1 MDAFLS
7 MLSSVAIFVALAV
20 PGYLLV
26 KTKTLKVEQSLPLSK
41 LLMWVGM
48 PFLILSSTLG
58 LDLKNSTL
66 LTGMGIS
73 LGITI
78 GYVAVWFFITAL
90 LTKKQGEEKKRGM
103 VRFCMMFSNNGF
115 LGLPLAEAV
124 FGGTSEPAYSYLV
137 ISNVLTN
144 LLMYT
149 LGVYFVS
156 GDKKNMSLKKVVLNP
171 VLLSFVIGLILNLL
185 NRVDVLPQKVVDDY
199 ILKYSDHLKGIVTP
213 VSMVILG
220 MKMGGVKMSS
230 LFTNLKTY
238 TISACKLVLVPIG
251 AVAIAYFLGEWSGV
265 GVALAFAMLIAFG
278 TPTAGLAS
286 TFADAYDGDTE
297 GAAVYTLGT
306 TLLSV
311 ATMSVLYWLLSLIVA

>member
-124 FGGTSEPAYSYLV
+124 FGGTSDPAYSYLV

-149 LGVYFVS
+149 IGVYFIS
-156 GDKKNMSLKKVVLNP
+156 GEKKSISLKKVLLNP
-171 VLLSFVIGLILNLL
+171 VFISFVIGIVLNLL
-185 NRVDVLPQKVVDDY
+185 NVVDFVPQ
-199 ILKYSDHLKGIVTP
+199 ILVYSNHLKGIVTP

-311 ATMSVLYWLLSLIVA
+311 ATMPVLYWLLSLIVA

>member
-1 MDAFLS
+1 

-78 GYVAVWFFITAL
+78 GYVAIWFFITAL

-149 LGVYFVS
+149 IGVYFIS
-156 GDKKNMSLKKVVLNP
+156 GEKKSISLKKVLLNP
-171 VLLSFVIGLILNLL
+171 VFISFVIGIVLNLL
-185 NRVDVLPQKVVDDY
+185 NVVDFVPQ
-199 ILKYSDHLKGIVTP
+199 ILVYSNHLKGIVTP

-238 TISACKLVLVPIG
+238 AISACKLVLVPIG
-251 AVAIAYFLGEWSGV
+251 AVTIAYFLGEWSGV
-265 GVALAFAMLIAFG
+265 GAVALAPAMLIAFG

-306 TLLSV
+306 TILSV
-311 ATMSVLYWLLSLIVA
+311 ATMPVLYWLLSLIVA

>member
-7 MLSSVAIFVALAV
+7 MLSSVAIFVALAI

-58 LDLKNSTL
+58 LDLKDKTL
-66 LTGMGIS
+66 LTGMGLSIA
-73 LGITI
+73 ITI
-78 GYVAVWFFITAL
+78 GYVAVWFFLTAL
-90 LTKKQGEEKKRGM
+90 LTKREGGIKKQGM

-115 LGLPLAEAV
+115 LGLPLAAAV
-124 FGGTSEPAYSYLV
+124 LGEGSDAYSYLV
-137 ISNVLTN
+137 VSNVLTN

-149 LGVYFVS
+149 IGVYFIS
-156 GDKKNMSLKKVVLNP
+156 GEKKSISLKKVILNP
-171 VLLSFVIGLILNLL
+171 VFISFVVGIAFNLL
-185 NRVDVLPQKVVDDY
+185 NVVDFVPQV
-199 ILKYSDHLKGIVTP
+199 LTYSNHLKGIVTP
-213 VSMVILG
+213 VSMVVLG

-230 LFTNLKTY
+230 LFTKPKTY
-238 TISACKLVLVPIG
+238 FISLFKLVLVPVG
-251 AVAIAYFLGEWSGV
+251 AVALAYFLGKWSV
-265 GVALAFAMLIAFG
+265 AGVALAFAMLIAFG

-311 ATMSVLYWLLSLIVA
+311 ASLPVLYWLLSLIAGV

>member
-1 MDAFLS
+1 MEQAFFS

-78 GYVAVWFFITAL
+78 GYVAVWFFLSAL
-90 LTKKQGEEKKRGM
+90 LSKKQGEGKKQGM
-103 VRFCMMFSNNGF
+103 IRFCMTFSNNGF

-124 FGGTSEPAYSYLV
+124 FNGTDSHAYSYLV

-149 LGVYFVS
+149 LGVYLIS
-156 GDKKNMSLKKVVLNP
+156 GDKSKMNFKKVLLNP
-171 VLLSFVIGLILNLL
+171 VLISFVIGVVLNLL
-185 NRVDVLPQKVVDDY
+185 NVNAHIPQV
-199 ILKYSDHLKGIVTP
+199 LKYSNHLKGIVTP

-220 MKMGGVKMSS
+220 MKMGGVKVSS
-230 LFTNLKTY
+230 LFTTAKTY
-238 TISACKLVLVPIG
+238 YISVFKLLLVPIG
-251 AVAIAYFLGEWSGV
+251 AVTIAYFLGEWSGV
-265 GVALAFAMLIAFG
+265 GAVALAPAMLIAFG

-286 TFADAYDGDTE
+286 TFADAYDGDSE
-297 GAAVYTLGT
+297 GAAIYTLGT

-311 ATMSVLYWLLSLIVA
+311 ATMPILYSLLSLIVG

>member
-1 MDAFLS
+1 

-78 GYVAVWFFITAL
+78 GYVAVWFFLSAL
-90 LTKKQGEEKKRGM
+90 LSKKQGEGKKQGM
-103 VRFCMMFSNNGF
+103 IRFCMTFSNNGF

-124 FGGTSEPAYSYLV
+124 FNGTDSHAYSYLV

-149 LGVYFVS
+149 LGVYLIS
-156 GDKKNMSLKKVVLNP
+156 GDKSKMNFKKVLLNP
-171 VLLSFVIGLILNLL
+171 VLISFVIGVVLNLL
-185 NRVDVLPQKVVDDY
+185 NVNAHIPQV
-199 ILKYSDHLKGIVTP
+199 LKYSNHLKGIVTP

-220 MKMGGVKMSS
+220 MKMGGVKVSS
-230 LFTNLKTY
+230 LFTTAKTY
-238 TISACKLVLVPIG
+238 YISVFKLLLVPIG
-251 AVAIAYFLGEWSGV
+251 AVTIAYFLGEWSGV
-265 GVALAFAMLIAFG
+265 GAVALAPAMLIAFG

-286 TFADAYDGDTE
+286 TFADAYDGDSE
-297 GAAVYTLGT
+297 GAAIYTLGT

-311 ATMSVLYWLLSLIVA
+311 ATMPILYSLLSLIVG

>member
-1 MDAFLS
+1 MDAFFS

-115 LGLPLAEAV
+115 LGLPLAAAV
-124 FGGTSEPAYSYLV
+124 LGEGTDAYSYLV

-149 LGVYFVS
+149 IGIYFVS
-156 GDKKNMSLKKVVLNP
+156 GDKSNMNLKKVLLNP
-171 VLLSFVIGLILNLL
+171 VLISFVIGIILNLV
-185 NRVDVLPQKVVDDY
+185 NINKYIPQVLV
-199 ILKYSDHLKGIVTP
+199 YSNHLKGIVTP

-220 MKMGGVKMSS
+220 MKMGGVKVSS
-230 LFTNLKTY
+230 LFTTAKTY
-238 TISACKLVLVPIG
+238 YISLFKLVLVPIG
-251 AVAIAYFLGEWSGV
+251 AVTIAYFLGEWSGV

-286 TFADAYDGDTE
+286 TFADAYDGDSE

-306 TLLSV
+306 TILSV
-311 ATMSVLYWLLSLIVA
+311 ATMPVLYWLLSLIVA

>member
-58 LDLKNSTL
+58 LDLKDTKL
-66 LTGMGIS
+66 LTGMGLS
-73 LGITI
+73 MAITL

-90 LTKKQGEEKKRGM
+90 LTKKEGEIKKQGM
-103 VRFCMMFSNNGF
+103 VRFAMMFSNNGF
-115 LGLPLAEAV
+115 LGLPLAAAV
-124 FGGTSEPAYSYLV
+124 LGEGTASYSYLV

-149 LGVYFVS
+149 IGVYFIS
-156 GDKKNMSLKKVVLNP
+156 GEKKNMSLKKVILNP
-171 VLLSFVIGLILNLL
+171 VFISFIIGIVLNLL
-185 NRVDVLPQKVVDDY
+185 NVVDFVPQ
-199 ILKYSDHLKGIVTP
+199 ILVYSNHLKGIVTP
-213 VSMVILG
+213 VSMVVLG

-230 LFTNLKTY
+230 LFTNVKTY
-238 TISACKLVLVPIG
+238 SISLCKLILVPVG

-265 GVALAFAMLIAFG
+265 GIALAFAMLIAFG

-306 TLLSV
+306 TILSV
-311 ATMSVLYWLLSLIVA
+311 AALPVLYWLLSMIA

>member
-1 MDAFLS
+1 MEAFLS

-58 LDLKNSTL
+58 LDLKDATL
-66 LTGMGIS
+66 LKGMGLS
-73 LGITI
+73 MAITL

-90 LTKKQGEEKKRGM
+90 LTKKEGEIKKQGM
-103 VRFCMMFSNNGF
+103 VRFAMMFSNNGF
-115 LGLPLAEAV
+115 LGLPLAAAV
-124 FGGTSEPAYSYLV
+124 LGEGTASYSYLV

-149 LGVYFVS
+149 IGVYFIS
-156 GDKKNMSLKKVVLNP
+156 GEKKNMSLKKVILNP
-171 VLLSFVIGLILNLL
+171 VFISFVIGIVLNLL
-185 NRVDVLPQKVVDDY
+185 NVVDFVPQ
-199 ILKYSDHLKGIVTP
+199 ILVYSNHLKGIVTP
-213 VSMVILG
+213 VSMVVLG

-230 LFTNLKTY
+230 LFTNVKTY
-238 TISACKLVLVPIG
+238 SISLCKLILVPVG

-265 GVALAFAMLIAFG
+265 GIALAFAMLIAFG

-306 TLLSV
+306 TILSV
-311 ATMSVLYWLLSLIVA
+311 AALPVLYWLLSMIA

>member
-58 LDLKNSTL
+58 LDLKDATL
-66 LTGMGIS
+66 LKGMGLS
-73 LGITI
+73 MAITL

-90 LTKKQGEEKKRGM
+90 LTKKEGEIKKQGM

-115 LGLPLAEAV
+115 LGLPLAAAV
-124 FGGTSEPAYSYLV
+124 LGEGTASYSYLV

-149 LGVYFVS
+149 IGVYFIS
-156 GDKKNMSLKKVVLNP
+156 GEKKNMGLKKVALNP
-171 VLLSFVIGLILNLL
+171 VFISFVIGIVLNLL
-185 NRVDVLPQKVVDDY
+185 NVVDFVPQ
-199 ILKYSDHLKGIVTP
+199 ILVYSNHLKGIVTP
-213 VSMVILG
+213 VSMVVLG

-230 LFTNLKTY
+230 LFTNVKTY
-238 TISACKLVLVPIG
+238 SISLCKLILVPVG

-265 GVALAFAMLIAFG
+265 GIALAFAMLIAFG

-306 TLLSV
+306 TILSV
-311 ATMSVLYWLLSLIVA
+311 AALPVLYWLLSMIA

>member
-1 MDAFLS
+1 MDAFLN
-7 MLSSVAIFVALAV
+7 MLSSVAIFVALAI

-58 LDLKNSTL
+58 LDLKDETL
-66 LTGMGIS
+66 LTGMGLS
-73 LGITI
+73 MAITL
-78 GYVAVWFFITAL
+78 GYVAVWFFLTAL
-90 LTKKQGEEKKRGM
+90 LTKKEGGIKKQGM

-124 FGGTSEPAYSYLV
+124 FGGMDEPAYSYLV

-149 LGVYFVS
+149 IGVYFIS
-156 GDKKNMSLKKVVLNP
+156 GEKKSMSLKKVVLNP
-171 VLLSFVIGLILNLL
+171 VFISFVIGIALNLL
-185 NRVDVLPQKVVDDY
+185 NVVDFVPQ
-199 ILKYSDHLKGIVTP
+199 LLTYSNHLKGIVTP
-213 VSMVILG
+213 VSMVVLG

-230 LFTNLKTY
+230 LFTKPKTY
-238 TISACKLVLVPIG
+238 FISLFKLVLVPVG
-251 AVAIAYFLGEWSGV
+251 AVAIAIVITYFSGMWSEV

-306 TLLSV
+306 TILSV
-311 ATMSVLYWLLSLIVA
+311 AALPVLYWLLSLIAGV

>member
-58 LDLKNSTL
+58 LDLKDETL
-66 LTGMGIS
+66 LKGMGIS

-115 LGLPLAEAV
+115 LGLPLAAAV
-124 FGGTSEPAYSYLV
+124 LGEGTDAYSYLV

-149 LGVYFVS
+149 IGVYFVS
-156 GDKKNMSLKKVVLNP
+156 GDKSNMNLKKVLLNP
-171 VLLSFVIGLILNLL
+171 VLISFVIGIILNLV
-185 NRVDVLPQKVVDDY
+185 NINKYIPQVLV
-199 ILKYSDHLKGIVTP
+199 YSNHLKGIVTP

-265 GVALAFAMLIAFG
+265 GAVALAPAMLIAFG

-286 TFADAYDGDTE
+286 TFADAYDGDSE
-297 GAAVYTLGT
+297 GAAIYTLGT

-311 ATMSVLYWLLSLIVA
+311 ATMPILYSLLSLIVG

>member
-7 MLSSVAIFVALAV
+7 MLSSFAIFVALAV

-115 LGLPLAEAV
+115 LGLPLAAAV
-124 FGGTSEPAYSYLV
+124 LGEGTDAYSYLV

-149 LGVYFVS
+149 IGVYFVS
-156 GDKKNMSLKKVVLNP
+156 GDKSNMNLKKVLLNP
-171 VLLSFVIGLILNLL
+171 VLISFVIGIILNLV
-185 NRVDVLPQKVVDDY
+185 NINKYIPQVLV
-199 ILKYSDHLKGIVTP
+199 YSNHLKGIVTP

-251 AVAIAYFLGEWSGV
+251 AVALAYFLGEWSGV

-306 TLLSV
+306 TILSV